1 MSQVVRSRSTAL
13 AHEARQHLP
22 GGVNSPVRA
31 FRAVGGDPILF
42 QSARGAYLVDVDG
55 NEYLD
60 LVGSWGPMILGHA
73 HPQVIEAVQQ
83 AATRGLSFGATTEG
97 EIRLAEAVKKLF
109 PSIDLFRLVS
119 SGTEACMSALRV
131 ARGFTKRDRI
141 VKFAGCYHGHSD
153 SLLVKAG
160 SGALT
165 LGVPDSGGV
174 PEDVA
179 RNTLTLRFNDFEAVK
194 SLFAAQGSS
203 IAGVILEP
211 VAGNMG
217 VVPPAPGFL
226 ELLRELTAKS
236 GALLIFD
243 EVMTG
248 FRLAPGGAQDLFGIT
263 PDLTCLGKILGGGL
277 PLAGYGGRRDIMEVV
292 APLGPVYQAGT
303 LSGNPVAVA
312 AGLTMLAKLGNSP
325 GLHASLDHKG
335 KVLEDGLNEQIR
347 RHQTPALVQRVGSML
362 TLFFTTTPVTDFD
375 TAQTCRTDLFAAF
388 FQGMLAQ
395 GIYLPPSQFEAAFL
409 STCHT
414 NEDLEQIVEA
424 AGRVLAGLK
433 A

>member
-1 MSQVVRSRSTAL
+1 M
-13 AHEARQHLP
+13 P

-31 FRAVGGDPILF
+31 FRAVGGEPILF
-42 QSARGAYLVDVDG
+42 SSAQGCRLTDVDG
-55 NEYLD
+55 NEYID

-73 HPQVIEAVQQ
+73 YPKVIQAVQE
-83 AATRGLSFGATTEG
+83 AASRGLSFGATTEA
-97 EIRLAEAVKKLF
+97 EIRLAEKVKELI
-109 PSIDLFRLVS
+109 PSIELFRLVN

-131 ARGFTKRDRI
+131 ARGFTGRDRI

-165 LGVPDSGGV
+165 LGIPDSGGV
-174 PEDVA
+174 PADIA
-179 RNTLTLRFNDFEAVK
+179 RNTLTLRYNDLDAVRT
-194 SLFAAQGSS
+194 LFAAEGDN
-203 IAGVILEP
+203 IAAVILEP

-226 ELLRELTAKS
+226 QLLREETHRC
-236 GALLIFD
+236 GALLVFD

-248 FRLAPGGAQDLFGIT
+248 FRLAPGGAQEHYEIT

-312 AGLTMLAKLGNSP
+312 AGLAMLQKLSNSP
-325 GLHASLDHKG
+325 GLHDSLDNKG
-335 KVLEDGLNEQIR
+335 RLLEEGLQSAIAQ
-347 RHQTPALVQRVGSML
+347 HQVPARVQRVGSML
-362 TLFFTTTPVTDFD
+362 TLFFTATPVTNFD
-375 TAQTCRTDLFAAF
+375 TAQTSSTDLFAAF

-409 STCHT
+409 STAHT
-414 NEDLEQIVEA
+414 REDIDLIVEA
-424 AGRVLAGLK
+424 AARVLAGLK

>member
-1 MSQVVRSRSTAL
+1 MPALRTRSNELTREAL
-13 AHEARQHLP
+13 KHMP

-31 FRAVGGDPILF
+31 FRAVGGEPILF
-42 QSARGAYLVDVDG
+42 SSARGCKLIDVDG
-55 NEYLD
+55 NEYID

-73 HPQVIEAVQQ
+73 YPKVVDAVQES
-83 AATRGLSFGATTEG
+83 AARGLSFGATTEG
-97 EIRLAEAVKKLF
+97 EIRLAELVKQLV
-109 PSIDLFRLVS
+109 PSIELFRLVN

-131 ARGFTKRDRI
+131 ARGFTGRDRI

-174 PEDVA
+174 PADIA
-179 RNTLTLRFNDFEAVK
+179 RNTLILRFNDIEAVRD
-194 SLFAAQGSS
+194 LFANEGDS
-203 IAGVILEP
+203 IAAVILEP

-217 VVPPAPGFL
+217 LVPPAPGFL
-226 ELLRELTAKS
+226 QLLREETRRS
-236 GALLIFD
+236 GALLVFD

-248 FRLAPGGAQDLFGIT
+248 FRLAPGGAQELYEIT

-277 PLAGYGGRRDIMEVV
+277 PLAGYGGRRDVMEVV

-312 AGLTMLAKLGNSP
+312 AGLAMLHKLGNSP
-325 GLHASLDHKG
+325 GLH
-335 KVLEDGLNEQIR
+335 DGLDNKGRLLQEGLQRAIAQY
-347 RHQTPALVQRVGSML
+347 HVPARVQRVGSML
-362 TLFFTTTPVTDFD
+362 TLFFTTTPVIDLD
-375 TAQTCRTDLFAAF
+375 TAHTCRTDLFAAF

-409 STCHT
+409 STAHT
-414 NEDLEQIVEA
+414 REDIEQIVEA
-424 AGRVLAGLK
+424 AERVLAGLK

>member
-1 MSQVVRSRSTAL
+1 MPAVHTRSNEL
-13 AHEARQHLP
+13 AQEARKHMP

-31 FRAVGGDPILF
+31 FRAVGGEPILF
-42 QSARGAYLVDVDG
+42 SSARGCRLLDVDG
-55 NEYLD
+55 NEYID

-73 HPQVIEAVQQ
+73 YPQVVQAVQE
-83 AATRGLSFGATTEG
+83 AASRGLSFGATTEG
-97 EIRLAEAVKKLF
+97 EIRLAETVKQLV
-109 PSIDLFRLVS
+109 PSIELFRLVN

-131 ARGFTKRDRI
+131 ARGFTGRDRI

-165 LGVPDSGGV
+165 LGVPDSSGI
-174 PEDVA
+174 PSDIA
-179 RNTLTLRFNDFEAVK
+179 RNTLTLRFNDPDAVRD
-194 SLFAAQGSS
+194 LFADEGDS
-203 IAGVILEP
+203 IAAVILEP
-211 VAGNMG
+211 VVGNMG
-217 VVPPAPGFL
+217 VVPPDQGFL
-226 ELLRELTAKS
+226 QLLREETQRS
-236 GALLIFD
+236 GALLVFD

-248 FRLAPGGAQDLFGIT
+248 FRLAPGGAQELYQIT

-312 AGLTMLAKLGNSP
+312 AGLAMLKKLGNSP
-325 GLHASLDHKG
+325 GLHDSLDNKG
-335 KVLEDGLNEQIR
+335 RLLEEGLQAAIA
-347 RHQTPALVQRVGSML
+347 QYQAPARVQRVGSML
-362 TLFFTTTPVTDFD
+362 TIFFTTAAVTNFD
-375 TAQTCRTDLFAAF
+375 AAQTCRTDLFAAF

-409 STCHT
+409 STAHT
-414 NEDLEQIVEA
+414 REDIQQIVEA
-424 AGRVLAGLK
+424 ATRVLADLK

>member
-1 MSQVVRSRSTAL
+1 MPAVRTRSTEL

-42 QSARGAYLVDVDG
+42 QSARGSRLVDVDG

-73 HPQVIEAVQQ
+73 HPQVIEAVQE
-83 AATRGLSFGATTEG
+83 AATHGLSFGATTEG
-97 EIRLAEAVKKLF
+97 EIRLAELVKRLI

-131 ARGFTKRDRI
+131 ARGFTGRDRI
-141 VKFAGCYHGHSD
+141 VKFSGCYHGHSD
-153 SLLVKAG
+153 ALLVKAG

-174 PEDVA
+174 PADVA
-179 RNTLTLRFNDFEAVK
+179 KNTLTLPFNNSEAVK
-194 SLFAAQGSS
+194 SLFASDGST
-203 IAGVILEP
+203 IAAVILEP
-211 VAGNMG
+211 VVGNMG

-226 ELLRELTAKS
+226 ELLRELTARH

-248 FRLAPGGAQDLFGIT
+248 FRLAPGGAQELYGMD
-263 PDLTCLGKILGGGL
+263 PDLTCLGKILGGGM

-312 AGLTMLAKLGNSP
+312 AGRATLEKLGNSP
-325 GLHASLDHKG
+325 GLH
-335 KVLEDGLNEQIR
+335 DGLESKGRRLEEGLREQIQ
-347 RHQTPALVQRVGSML
+347 RHQAPALVQRVGSML
-362 TLFFTTTPVTDFD
+362 TVFFTTTPVTDFD
-375 TAQTCRTDLFAAF
+375 SAQTCRTDLFAAF

-409 STCHT
+409 STAHT
-414 NEDLEQIVEA
+414 QDDVDEIVDA

>member
-1 MSQVVRSRSTAL
+1 MPAVRTRSNEL
-13 AHEARQHLP
+13 AQRAQQHLP

-31 FRAVGGDPILF
+31 FRAVGGEPILF
-42 QSARGAYLVDVDG
+42 QSARGSRLVDVDG
-55 NEYLD
+55 NEYID

-73 HPQVIEAVQQ
+73 QPRVVEAVQQ
-83 AATRGLSFGATTEG
+83 AATHGLSFGATTEA
-97 EIRLAEAVKKLF
+97 EIELAETVKRMI
-109 PSIDLFRLVS
+109 PSIELFRLVN

-131 ARGFTKRDRI
+131 ARGFTGRDRI
-141 VKFAGCYHGHSD
+141 VKFEGCYHGHSD

-160 SGALT
+160 SGAMT

-174 PEDVA
+174 PADVA
-179 RNTLTLRFNDFEAVK
+179 RNTLTLRFNDSEALEK
-194 SLFAAQGSS
+194 LFASEGST
-203 IAGVILEP
+203 IAAVILEP
-211 VAGNMG
+211 VVGNMG
-217 VVPPAPGFL
+217 VVPPAAGYL
-226 ELLRELTAKS
+226 ELLRQLTS
-236 GALLIFD
+236 RHGSLLIFD

-248 FRLAPGGAQDLFGIT
+248 FRLAPGGAQERFQIK
-263 PDLTCLGKILGGGL
+263 PDLTCLGKILGGGM
-277 PLAGYGGRRDIMEVV
+277 PLAGYGGRRDVMEVV

-312 AGLTMLAKLGNSP
+312 AGLATLDRLENSP
-325 GLHASLDHKG
+325 GFHDN
-335 KVLEDGLNEQIR
+335 LENRGRQLEQGLLEQIQ

-362 TLFFTTTPVTDFD
+362 TVFFTTTPVADFD
-375 TAQTCRTDLFAAF
+375 CAKTCRTDLFAAF

-409 STCHT
+409 SAAHT
-414 NEDLEQIVEA
+414 TEDIDQIVEA

>member
-1 MSQVVRSRSTAL
+1 MMPAVRTRSNEL
-13 AHEARQHLP
+13 AQEAREHMP

-31 FRAVGGDPILF
+31 FRAVGGEPILF
-42 QSARGAYLVDVDG
+42 SSAQGCRLTDVDG
-55 NEYLD
+55 NEYID

-73 HPQVIEAVQQ
+73 FPKVVQAVQE
-83 AATRGLSFGATTEG
+83 AASRGLSFGATTEG
-97 EIRLAEAVKKLF
+97 EIRLAERVKQLV
-109 PSIDLFRLVS
+109 PSIELFRLVN

-131 ARGFTKRDRI
+131 ARGFTGRDRI

-174 PEDVA
+174 PADIA
-179 RNTLTLRFNDFEAVK
+179 RNTLTLRFNDLEAVRD
-194 SLFAAQGSS
+194 LFANEGDN
-203 IAGVILEP
+203 IAAVILEP
-211 VAGNMG
+211 VVGNMG

-226 ELLRELTAKS
+226 QLLREETQRS

-248 FRLAPGGAQDLFGIT
+248 FRLAPGGAQELYEIT

-312 AGLTMLAKLGNSP
+312 AGLAMLQKLGNSP
-325 GLHASLDHKG
+325 GLHDSLDNKG
-335 KVLEDGLNEQIR
+335 RLLEEGLQTAIAQ
-347 RHQTPALVQRVGSML
+347 HQVPARVQRVGSML
-362 TLFFTTTPVTDFD
+362 TLFFTTTPVTNFD

-409 STCHT
+409 STAHT
-414 NEDLEQIVEA
+414 REDIELIVEA
-424 AGRVLAGLK
+424 ATRVLAGLK